1 MLASQ
6 SNKVLN
12 KVSRTKPLWLF
23 WCIYF
28 SHRKYYCYKNY
39 AANPNA
45 NLAVEKK
52 VKQPIVAATQV
63 TFKYCTPFKDC
74 RTKINNNF
82 VDSADFMN
90 ITVPMYDLIDYSI
103 NDSDSSGSL
112 VVLKE
117 MR

>member
-12 KVSRTKPLWLF
+12 KVSRTKSLGLF

-28 SHRKYYCYKNY
+28 SHRKYYSYKNY
-39 AANPNA
+39 AANLNA

-52 VKQPIVAATQV
+52 VKQPTVAATQV
-63 TFKYCTPFKDC
+63 AFKYCTPFKDC
-74 RTKINNNF
+74 RTEINNTF
-82 VDSADFMN
+82 VDYADFMN
-90 ITVPMYDLIDYSI
+90 IAMSMYDLIEYSD
-103 NDSDSSGSL
+103 NYSDSSGSL